1 MVKNM
6 SQSPASDIK
15 ELKEFIKDNFNNFEK
30 KFEQKFADFNTE
42 IKVIKN
48 DMTWIK
54 WLFGISF
61 SLIVLLQGTILTVIF
76 KLD

>member
-1 MVKNM
+1 M